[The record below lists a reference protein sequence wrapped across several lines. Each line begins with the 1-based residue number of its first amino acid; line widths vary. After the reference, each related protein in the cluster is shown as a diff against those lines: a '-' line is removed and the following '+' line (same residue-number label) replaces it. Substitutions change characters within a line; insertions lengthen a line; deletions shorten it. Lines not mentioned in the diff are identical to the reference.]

1 MAVETVADAV
11 LAQCQPVSRSVD
23 RDDPLAMAHLQG
35 VNEPA
40 RTSTGADLRRCFD
53 IGQIDTTER
62 VADVRLSDARRV
74 RPTLLRTR
82 EAGLAHHEIPCAA
95 KWGVTLTFAAGRKGV
110 VTRPIRCAPSAL
122 NASETASDAI
132 VTGSPVLSSTKLR
145 SCAAAVTPSARHR

>member
-23 RDDPLAMAHLQG
+23 RDDPLSMAHLRS

-40 RTSTGADLRRCFD
+40 QTSTGADLRQCFD
-53 IGQIDTTER
+53 IGQIDTSER
-62 VADVRLSDARRV
+62 VADVRLSDARRE

-82 EAGLAHHEIPCAA
+82 EAGLAHHEIPCAT
-95 KWGVTLTFAAGRKGV
+95 KWGVTLTFAAGRKGL
-110 VTRPIRCAPSAL
+110 TRPIRCAPSAL

-145 SCAAAVTPSARHR
+145 S